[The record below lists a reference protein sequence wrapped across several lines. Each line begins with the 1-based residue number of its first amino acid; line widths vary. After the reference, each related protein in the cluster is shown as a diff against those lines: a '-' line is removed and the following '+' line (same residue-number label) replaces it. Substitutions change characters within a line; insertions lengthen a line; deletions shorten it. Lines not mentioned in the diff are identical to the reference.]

1 VPHRFYA
8 PDLAADLSV
17 VSLPADEAAHL
28 VRVLRLK
35 AGESVVVFDGR
46 GGEFLARVES
56 VARGNVRVRPIQ
68 QQRAVREPAVA
79 LTLGQA
85 ILKSDK
91 MDRVVR
97 DAVMLGV
104 TAVQPLVSARA
115 EVSRAA
121 RHAGGRTAR
130 WQRIAVASVKQCGR
144 AVVPLVRETVDLAGL
159 LASDASEV
167 RLVLVEP
174 AGDASRSAPGIA
186 LVRARPRPAA
196 ATVLIG
202 PEGGWTPDEIEAAGQ
217 AGFLPVT
224 LGVRTLRADAAGV
237 AAMAILQFVWGDL

>member
-8 PDLAADLSV
+8 PDLASEWSV
-17 VSLPADEAAHL
+17 VSLPADEARHL
-28 VRVLRLK
+28 ATVLRVK

-56 VARGNVRVRPIQ
+56 VGRGRVCVRPIE
-68 QQRAVREPAVA
+68 RRPAVREPAVA

-85 ILKSDK
+85 VLKGDK

-104 TAVQPLVSARA
+104 SAVQPLVSARA
-115 EVSRAA
+115 EVSRPAM
-121 RHAGGRTAR
+121 RTGGRTAR
-130 WQRIAVASVKQCGR
+130 WQRIVIASVKQCGR
-144 AVVPLVRETVDLAGL
+144 AVVPPVRETVDLSGLFAGDTSEIRL
-159 LASDASEV
+159 L
-167 RLVLVEP
+167 LVEP
-174 AGDASRSAPGIA
+174 GNASGSETGID
-186 LVRARPRPAA
+186 LIGTRPRPAA

-202 PEGGWTPDEIEAAGQ
+202 PEGGWTPDEVQAATQ

-224 LGVRTLRADAAGV
+224 LGGRTLRADAAGV
-237 AAMAILQFVWGDL
+237 AAIAILQFVWGDL

>member
-1 VPHRFYA
+1 MLHRFYA
-8 PDLAADLSV
+8 PDLTAGLAV
-17 VSLPADEAAHL
+17 VPLPADEAEHL
-28 VRVLRLK
+28 TRVLRLK
-35 AGESVVVFDGR
+35 AGEVVVVFDGR

-56 VARGNVRVRPIQ
+56 IAQDAVSVRPIE
-68 QQRAVREPAVA
+68 RRPTVPEPAVA

-104 TAVQPLVSARA
+104 SAVQPLVSARA
-115 EVSRAA
+115 QVSRAA
-121 RHAGGRTAR
+121 LRDRGRTAR
-130 WQRIAVASVKQCGR
+130 WQRIVVASVKQCGR
-144 AVVPLVRETVDLAGL
+144 AVVPPVREPVGLARLLAGDT
-159 LASDASEV
+159 SDL

-174 AGDASRSAPGIA
+174 GSEAGSESGMN
-186 LVRARPRPAA
+186 LVKARPRPAA

-202 PEGGWTPDEIEAAGQ
+202 PEGGWTPDEVQAARQ

-224 LGVRTLRADAAGV
+224 LGGRTLRADAAGV
-237 AAMAILQFVWGDL
+237 AAIAILQFVWGDL